1 MSSINTVSGNGNK
14 NYVSGLASGM
24 DTESIVK
31 SLLMGTQT
39 KIDKQ
44 SGLKQQLEWKQ
55 DIYRDLITKINTFSD
70 KYFSYYG
77 SGDTNLMS
85 QSLFKTMTGI
95 SSSGAIKISSVSSN
109 AVSSMNISEIQQ
121 LATACSV
128 KSSGNVTGDPKGQEA
143 DLNALAEGENSFSI
157 TLDGVNRTITFTKG
171 ATEQDTIDNINQA
184 LYRNFG
190 TSVGMKLADSTA
202 EDGSSIKVM
211 KLVKLNKN
219 GKETSEAVDSSRRVI
234 IESAGDNR
242 DTIKHM
248 GFSGGFSNKLDY
260 GTSLKN
266 MNFATPLE
274 GNRYEFQINGVTIK
288 GLTGDSTLSD
298 VISAINSSDAGV
310 RVSYSSAADK
320 FIMESSSTGE
330 ISNITMSQTYGNL
343 LTTMFG
349 VEATGVQSS
358 LFSQEIPSASSVD
371 FNAIVESLNS
381 GRDQSLTFQVD
392 GEDYTVKLEGKNGV
406 GNYKNAQAVIDA
418 INSKLS
424 REFGSG
430 KVNFSLED
438 DPDIAGNSF
447 VAVNSSEHSILFTTS
462 NVNDGGADA
471 FGFAENQTNVLGK
484 DTTWDAA
491 GMAGKIKVNGTEVYI
506 TGNTTLEKVAVRLQA
521 AITNAVG
528 GNPKVEYKDGRF
540 NITGLTGNVK
550 IEGVEGDITD
560 ADGSIIKKNPVEI
573 MFGKK
578 SIQNVPN
585 IKTVTSNAVTD
596 TRILKGNLKLTLED
610 GTTEVIN
617 VNNLSIP
624 KNFAD
629 LAAEIQGIVGG
640 GVSVSYTTD
649 GKIQIQGTSKGFNI
663 EGTDTEGKALMN
675 NLFGQDGMTFS
686 SQMTAQVTA
695 GQNARLTVDGTVIE
709 RNSNTFELD
718 GITMELTSEYH
729 DTGTPIR
736 LTTSRDT
743 DKIVDSLKSF
753 VEDYNALV
761 EELNEHLKETANYKK
776 YAPLT
781 DEQKKEMSDKEIELW
796 EEKSKEGLL
805 HNDANITSFLGDMRM
820 VLYSSVEGAGLS
832 LYDIGIETSDNW
844 RDNGKLVIDEDVL
857 KSMAATNP
865 DAICKLFT
873 DRDQGLGIGM
883 QNALKDAANVSSGSP
898 GTMVRYAGTKDVLT
912 TSNTLY
918 EEMKHI
924 SETLSNLNTKYQLEK
939 TRYWNQFNAME
950 QAISNMNSQS
960 SWLTQQFSS

>member
-190 TSVGMKLADSTA
+190 TSVGMSLTDSTA

-358 LFSQEIPSASSVD
+358 LFSQNITSDNSVD
-371 FNAIVESLNS
+371 FNTIVENLNS

-560 ADGSIIKKNPVEI
+560 ADGSTITKNPVEM

-578 SIQNVPN
+578 SIQNIPN
-585 IKTVTSNAVTD
+585 INTITSNEVND
-596 TRILKGNLKLTLED
+596 TGILKGNLKVILAD
-610 GTTEVIN
+610 GSSHEIN
-617 VNNLSIP
+617 VNSLIEL
-624 KNFAD
+624 KNFTD
-629 LAAEIQGIVGG
+629 LAGKIEEKIGA
-640 GVSVSYTTD
+640 GVSVSYTSE
-649 GKIQIQGTSKGFNI
+649 GKIQIQGTSKGFII
-663 EGTDTEGKALMN
+663 EGTDSDGKTLMTK
-675 NLFGQDGMTFS
+675 LFGQDSITSS
-686 SQMTAQVTA
+686 SQMPAQVTA